1 MSPLVVLVAIDI
13 FGGRVVRFSQ
23 GRPEDMTV
31 YGEDPV
37 QTAVRWE
44 GEGAEWLHVVDL
56 DGALRG
62 TPKNSEWIS
71 KILQSVKLPVQVSG
85 GVRSMESVERW
96 IELGASRVV
105 VGTKAV
111 EEEFLEEVLSKHAD
125 SIVAAVDSRGG
136 LVRLAGWKVGT
147 EQSAVA
153 LAERLASLG
162 VRRLMCTDI
171 DRDGTLRG
179 PNFGLLK
186 ELLESVDVPVI
197 ASGGVSA
204 AEDVARLAGLGEGNL
219 EGVIIGKALYSGA
232 LTLDEA
238 VRAARG

>member
-71 KILQSVKLPVQVSG
+71 KILQSVQVPVQVSG
-85 GVRSMESVERW
+85 GLRSKESVERW

-111 EEEFLEEVLSKHAD
+111 EEQFLEEVLSKYAD
-125 SIVAAVDSRGG
+125 SIVAAVDSKGG
-136 LVRLAGWKVGT
+136 LVRLAGWKVT
-147 EQSAVA
+147 TQQTPVA
-153 LAERLASLG
+153 LAERLVSLG

-171 DRDGTLRG
+171 ERDGTLRG

-186 ELLESVDVPVI
+186 DLLESVDVPLI

-204 AEDVARLAGLGEGNL
+204 AEDVARLAGLGPGNL

-232 LTLDEA
+232 LTLDA
-238 VRAARG
+238 AARAARG